1 MTDSDKKHDPS
12 VCLIRGEKCIERE
25 HIVALEESV
34 AALGKRVDRI
44 DVTGTK
50 ELTRLSDQIT
60 GAERA
65 RAPMFE
71 ELVKGVRTLNAWA
84 PSVDTHF
91 QGISLRQGEL
101 AAKVEHL
108 SGEVRELQGIVK
120 NGNGRIGK

>member
-34 AALGKRVDRI
+34 AALGKRVDCI

-50 ELTRLSDQIT
+50 GLARLVDQLT

-65 RAPMFE
+65 RAPMLE
-71 ELVKGVRTLNAWA
+71 ELVKGVRTLNKW
-84 PSVDTHF
+84 SEGVDKHF
-91 QGISLRQGEL
+91 EGISLRQGKL
-101 AAKVEHL
+101 VVQVEVL

-120 NGNGRIGK
+120 HGNGRMGK